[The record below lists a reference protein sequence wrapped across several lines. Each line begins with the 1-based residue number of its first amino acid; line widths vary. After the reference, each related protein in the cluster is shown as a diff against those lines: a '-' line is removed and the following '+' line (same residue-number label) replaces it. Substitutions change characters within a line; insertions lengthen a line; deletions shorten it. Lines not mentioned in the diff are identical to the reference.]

1 MNTKTKL
8 YSIHNTQLALPKM
21 ALCEPQRE
29 PKMLS
34 TRPSLTIDLPEDIL
48 SNIETIQHF
57 KCYITIENTR
67 IRKKYYVPL
76 KWSIDKFI
84 TNMKTFVK
92 QDLGEN
98 LAHFKDIQF
107 VIKQQQRNS
116 GEKLDHVLTSD
127 LIYYVNE
134 LDMKHVYIRGS
145 I

>member
-1 MNTKTKL
+1 MTQTEVCENTKANM
-8 YSIHNTQLALPKM
+8 SPK
-21 ALCEPQRE
+21 R
-29 PKMLS
+29 LS
-34 TRPSLTIDLPEDIL
+34 SRPSLTIDLPEDIL

-57 KCYITIENTR
+57 SCYITIENTR
-67 IRKKYYVPL
+67 IRKKYYVPH

-84 TNMKTFVK
+84 TSMKTHVK

-107 VIKQQQRNS
+107 VIKKQQKNS
-116 GEKLDHVLTSD
+116 SEKLDHVLTTD

-134 LDMKHVYIRGS
+134 LDLKTVYIRGS